1 MTRNCFYLAIA
12 AFFISA
18 ILGVTRPGLTARKP
32 AAAIPMDST
41 DIAGVVT
48 SSKGPEAGVW
58 VIAETKDFGTG
69 FRKMVVTDDQGRYLI
84 PDLPKANYNIWVR
97 GYGLVDSAKVQAAPG
112 KQLDLKAV
120 IAPSAKEAAQYYPA
134 AYWYSLLHIPP
145 KSDFPGTGDSGN
157 GIATRI
163 TSQEMWVERVKT
175 DGCESCHQMGDKATR
190 EIPKELGAFDSS
202 FDAWT
207 RRIQSSQVGGGM
219 MNTAVQTGVKRLLG
233 EYADWTDRIKAG
245 ELPPVPPRPQGK
257 ERNVVITSW
266 DWSGQKD
273 YFHDEISADRW
284 NPATN
289 PNGLV
294 YGVHE
299 ESTDLLTILDPVKN
313 SFTEVPIPS
322 GPNTP
327 RVEPPEVVQ
336 PSPYWGNEAI
346 STAKAAAHSL
356 MMDPQGRIWTAS
368 QTREHDNPAFC
379 KEGSSLA
386 SAIAFPINTGS
397 RQVNM
402 YDPKTQKWTLV
413 DMCASALHLNFANDA
428 NHTLWIGNPGVD
440 AIGWLNTK
448 MFDQT
453 HDAQKSQGW
462 TPFILDTNGN
472 GKRDDYTEPGQPSDP
487 SKDTRMKAGFYGI
500 IPSPADGSVWGTV
513 LGFPGGI
520 LRVNPG
526 PDPAKTALAEYYE
539 VPWNNPKAPVQ
550 GFSPRG
556 LDIDSNGVV
565 WTVLASGHFA
575 SFDRRKCKGPLN
587 GPTATGQQCP
597 EGWTLYRTPGPSFKG
612 VSDMVGS
619 ADENYYNWVDQFDS
633 LGMGKNVPVA
643 TGNDSDALNVL
654 DTSTGKFIVMRVPYP
669 MGFFAKSLD
678 GRIDDPRAGWKG
690 RGLWSTY
697 ATRAPWHIEGGKGT
711 TSKAVK
717 FQLRP
722 DPLAH

>member
-1 MTRNCFYLAIA
+1 MTKKCYFLAGAAMLIA
-12 AFFISA
+12 AVLS
-18 ILGVTRPGLTARKP
+18 VTRPGHGARKP

-69 FRKMVVTDDQGRYLI
+69 FRKMVVTDDQGRYLV
-84 PDLPKANYNIWVR
+84 PDLPKANYSIWVR

-134 AYWYSLLHIPP
+134 IYWYSLLHIPP

-190 EIPKELGAFDSS
+190 EIPKELGAFDTS
-202 FDAWT
+202 FDAWV

-266 DWSGQKD
+266 DWSGPKD
-273 YFHDEISADRW
+273 YFHDEITVDRW
-284 NPATN
+284 NPTTN

-322 GPNTP
+322 GPGTP

-336 PSPYWGNEAI
+336 PSPYWGTEAI

-356 MMDPQGRIWTAS
+356 MMDSQGRIWTAS
-368 QTREHDNPAFC
+368 QTRGHDNPAFC

-487 SKDTRMKAGFYGI
+487 TKDTRMKAGFYGI

-539 VPWNNPKAPVQ
+539 VPWNNPRAPVQ

-612 VSDMVGS
+612 VSDIVGS
-619 ADENYYNWVDQFDS
+619 ADSNYYNWVDQFDS
-633 LGMGKNVPVA
+633 LGMGKNVPVT

-678 GRIDDPRAGWKG
+678 GRIDDPKAGWKG